1 MVPHEQS
8 IVSLTQATYRATK
21 ESRAGDQSH
30 TEALEFT
37 MPAALLAAAAAEL
50 LLAALAQV

>member
-1 MVPHEQS
+1 LVPHEQS